1 MHLAISIV
9 LGALLG
15 TTANVVPVS
24 TSPVQSHFGEASDAD
39 SERSSSNRLRTF
51 RVRLKTASDIAP
63 WMSADIHA
71 YSLSVFMSVND
82 PGLKFW
88 FLEYAQDAQCASG
101 RELIQNIPWMALAKQ
116 DEGFLEVTTTLNGP
130 LDINVSGHDDILD
143 NEQDRFTN
151 IQRHANGD
159 VDLNITFLDESNGP
173 GWGIKWADPRPGPM
187 PFEMQLLGDPW
198 RIHLRPSSDC
208 ETTYVGA
215 AGELASI
222 PTHVRSTPKEWAVTK
237 PGMLP
242 HYGTSEDFVP
252 AKDGF
257 VMATIEHLPGWGTQL
272 QVVDEQ
278 GLALAG
284 AMVIVN
290 EQPLGQSDQDGKF
303 TLRLPAQPT
312 SVRIE
317 LGGLVW
323 TGQASWIAKQPWTT
337 AVLE

>member
-1 MHLAISIV
+1 MHLSISIV

-15 TTANVVPVS
+15 AAANVVPPA
-24 TSPVQSHFGEASDAD
+24 TSPVPLVSGDVASAY
-39 SERSSSNRLRTF
+39 SKSASTERERTF

-63 WMSADIHA
+63 WQSADIHA

-88 FLEYAQDAQCASG
+88 FLEYAQDVQCTSG
-101 RELIQNIPWMALAKQ
+101 RELIQNIPWMALAEQ

-130 LDINVSGHDDILD
+130 LDINVSGHDDFLD

-151 IQRHANGD
+151 IQRYASGD

-173 GWGIKWADPRPGPM
+173 GWGIKWADPRPGPI
-187 PFEMQLLGDPW
+187 PIEMQLIGDPW
-198 RIHLRPSSDC
+198 RIHLPSTNEG

-222 PTHVRSTPKEWAVTK
+222 PTHVRSTPKKWAVTK

-252 AKDGF
+252 AKNGF
-257 VMATIEHLPGWGTQL
+257 VMATVEHLPGWGTRL
-272 QVVDEQ
+272 QVVDEE

-284 AMVIVN
+284 AKIIVN
-290 EQPLGQSDQDGKF
+290 EQPLGESDQDGRF
-303 TLRLPAQPT
+303 SLRLPAQPT

-317 LGGLVW
+317 LGGLAW
-323 TGQASWIAKQPWTT
+323 TGYAIGIAEQPWTT